1 MLLTIAMK
9 SFTLVLVQ
17 KNKGEIYMKLKHH
30 LWIAFGI
37 IIIALFLTSIVSVT
51 AVPAFAIDKESTTT
65 IWNLMWE
72 NLFTKIPTNDVID
85 SLAEFGLTE
94 AQATT
99 LIEEHGTGNSV
110 LSGLL
115 GLLPI
120 LATLAGVL
128 IVTLIKQAKKW
139 LLYGSFGLVFVSV
152 WTIWFTAPTK
162 LNGVES
168 MYNSI
173 MPTLGTLMKDG
184 TEITMGLGF
193 FIALIGAVY
202 GIVALLLNQFGKIAE

>member
-1 MLLTIAMK
+1 
-9 SFTLVLVQ
+9 
-17 KNKGEIYMKLKHH
+17 MKLKHH

-37 IIIALFLTSIVSVT
+37 IIISLFLSSIVST
-51 AVPAFAIDKESTTT
+51 TQVPTFAIDKESITT
-65 IWNLMWE
+65 IWKLMWE
-72 NLFTKIPTNDVID
+72 NLFTKIPTNDVIE
-85 SLAEFGLTE
+85 SLGLMGLTE
-94 AQATT
+94 AQATA
-99 LIEEHGTGNSV
+99 LIDEHGTGNSL

-120 LATLAGVL
+120 LATLVGVIL
-128 IVTLIKQAKKW
+128 VTFKDNVKKW

-173 MPTLGTLMKDG
+173 VPTLGTAMKDG
-184 TEITMGLGF
+184 TEITMAIGLF
-193 FIALIGAVY
+193 VASIGALY
-202 GIVALLLNQFGKIAE
+202 GIVALVLNKLDKIKE

>member
-1 MLLTIAMK
+1 
-9 SFTLVLVQ
+9 
-17 KNKGEIYMKLKHH
+17 MKLKHH

-37 IIIALFLTSIVSVT
+37 IIISLFLSSIVST
-51 AVPAFAIDKESTTT
+51 TQVPAYAIDKESITT
-65 IWNLMWE
+65 IWKLMWE
-72 NLFTKIPTNDVID
+72 NLFTKIPTNDVIE
-85 SLAEFGLTE
+85 SLGGMGLTE
-94 AQATT
+94 AQATA
-99 LIEEHGTGNSV
+99 LIDENGTGNSL

-120 LATLAGVL
+120 LATLVGVIL
-128 IVTLIKQAKKW
+128 VTFKDNVKKW

-173 MPTLGTLMKDG
+173 VPTLGTAMKDG
-184 TEITMGLGF
+184 TEITMAIGLF
-193 FIALIGAVY
+193 VASIGALY
-202 GIVALLLNQFGKIAE
+202 GIVALVLNKLDKIKA

>member
-1 MLLTIAMK
+1 
-9 SFTLVLVQ
+9 
-17 KNKGEIYMKLKHH
+17 MKLKYH

-37 IIIALFLTSIVSVT
+37 IVIALFLTSIVSATV
-51 AVPAFAIDKESTTT
+51 VPSFAIDKESTTT

-72 NLFTKIPTNDVID
+72 NLFTSIPTDEV
-85 SLAEFGLTE
+85 LEKLVVAPFGLPETM
-94 AQATT
+94 ALD

-120 LATLAGVL
+120 LATIAGLVGVL
-128 IVTLIKQAKKW
+128 LLTLKENLLKW

-152 WTIWFTAPTK
+152 WTIWFTAPSK

-168 MYNSI
+168 MYNSLV
-173 MPTLGTLMKDG
+173 PTLGTLMKEG
-184 TEITMGLGF
+184 TEITMALGLLV
-193 FIALIGAVY
+193 ASIGAVY
-202 GIVALLLNQFGKIAE
+202 GIVALVLNQYGKIAE

>member
-1 MLLTIAMK
+1 
-9 SFTLVLVQ
+9 
-17 KNKGEIYMKLKHH
+17 MKLKHH

-37 IIIALFLTSIVSVT
+37 IIISLFLSSIVST
-51 AVPAFAIDKESTTT
+51 TQVPAFAIDKESITT
-65 IWNLMWE
+65 IWKLMWE
-72 NLFTKIPTNDVID
+72 NLFTKIPTNDVIE
-85 SLAEFGLTE
+85 SLGLMGLTE
-94 AQATT
+94 AQATA
-99 LIEEHGTGNSV
+99 LIDEHGTGNSL

-120 LATLAGVL
+120 LATLVGVIL
-128 IVTLIKQAKKW
+128 VTFKDNVKKW

-173 MPTLGTLMKDG
+173 VPTLGTAMKDG
-184 TEITMGLGF
+184 TEITMAIGLF
-193 FIALIGAVY
+193 VASIGALY
-202 GIVALLLNQFGKIAE
+202 GIVALVLNKLDKIKA

>member
-1 MLLTIAMK
+1 
-9 SFTLVLVQ
+9 
-17 KNKGEIYMKLKHH
+17 MKLKHH

-37 IIIALFLTSIVSVT
+37 IVIALFLTSVVSATV
-51 AVPAFAIDKESTTT
+51 VPALAVDKESTTT

-72 NLFTKIPTNDVID
+72 NLFTKIPTNDVTD
-85 SLAEFGLTE
+85 TLVGLGIPETM
-94 AQATT
+94 ATD

-120 LATLAGVL
+120 LAILAGVIL
-128 IVTLIKQAKKW
+128 VTFKENLKKW
-139 LLYGSFGLVFVSV
+139 FYLPFGLVLVSV

-168 MYNSI
+168 MYNALNAI
-173 MPTLGTLMKDG
+173 NPAFPVTMGTMMKDG
-184 TEITMGLGF
+184 TEITMAIGL
-193 FIALIGAVY
+193 FIASVGALY
-202 GIVALLLNQFGKIAE
+202 GIVALVLNQYGKISE